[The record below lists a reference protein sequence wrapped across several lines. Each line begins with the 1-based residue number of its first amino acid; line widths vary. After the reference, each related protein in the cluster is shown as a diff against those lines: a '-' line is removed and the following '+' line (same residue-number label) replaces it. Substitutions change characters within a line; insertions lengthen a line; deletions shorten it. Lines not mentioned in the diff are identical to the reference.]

1 MRLLFDEISSR
12 RSNLELPKN
21 IKCDNYKSVM
31 KTWFNASQTPTGVP
45 LVFQG
50 TRVYSSVTL
59 QISEARHC
67 SSMHPDAKVFFLM
80 FST

>member
-1 MRLLFDEISSR
+1 
-12 RSNLELPKN
+12 
-21 IKCDNYKSVM
+21 M

-50 TRVYSSVTL
+50 TRVYSGVTL

-67 SSMHPDAKVFFLM
+67 SSMYPDAKVFFLM